1 MKNVVIYGRSNPNEN
16 IDIQVDE
23 LVEYAKNNNMKIT
36 KMYLDEEYLPFDYCR
51 PYLKMLQHDA
61 DLKLL
66 DKPVT
71 SMSTNIYSLKDNYII
86 TVNDNM
92 RYSIMNILAYVL
104 DRVVND
110 YMAQCC
116 RNNHSVFKD
125 PNDSSKEV
133 IIYIE
138 DSLYNLFNS
147 SLVL

>member
-66 DKPVT
+66 DTVLFTEFNVFGKDV
-71 SMSTNIYSLKDNYII
+71 SKALYYLNYFKSKNIRLIGIKDNY
-86 TVNDNM
+86 DNKDLDDS
-92 RYSIMNILAYVL
+92 YYIFNEVVEAVYGKKSI
-104 DRVVND
+104 
-110 YMAQCC
+110 
-116 RNNHSVFKD
+116 S
-125 PNDSSKEV
+125 
-133 IIYIE
+133 
-138 DSLYNLFNS
+138 
-147 SLVL
+147 